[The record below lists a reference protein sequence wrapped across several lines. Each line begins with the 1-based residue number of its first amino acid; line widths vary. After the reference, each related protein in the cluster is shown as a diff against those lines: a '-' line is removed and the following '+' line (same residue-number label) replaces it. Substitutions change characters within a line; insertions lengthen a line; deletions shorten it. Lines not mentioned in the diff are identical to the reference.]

1 MSKGRE
7 KFFEEVNNY
16 TKYKLVER
24 ITKNHKNKTL
34 DSLDKVEEL
43 AEDVMTV
50 LSICGLKFYG
60 ELHNRRNNESR

>member
-1 MSKGRE
+1 MSEGKK
-7 KFFEEVNNY
+7 KFFDNVNKY

-24 ITKNHKNKTL
+24 ITKNYSYETL
-34 DSLDKVEEL
+34 DSVDKIEEL
-43 AEDVMTV
+43 ADDVMTV

>member
-1 MSKGRE
+1 MSKGKE

-24 ITKNHKNKTL
+24 ITKNYNNETL

-43 AEDVMTV
+43 VDDVLTV

-60 ELHNRRNNESR
+60 ELHNRRK